1 DGSAIT
7 KDVRNKRSKEAEA
20 NAAEDAKSREVIEA
34 RNQCDSLIY
43 STERTLRDH
52 GDKVPAEDKQA
63 IEAAMTDARE
73 ALKGDD
79 LDRIKRAQ
87 EALTKASHK
96 LAEVMYREAQASAQ
110 PPGGQAASGDG
121 AQANHDP
128 KSDVIDAEFKD
139 LGDKK

>member
-1 DGSAIT
+1 MG
-7 KDVRNKRSKEAEA
+7 E
-20 NAAEDAKSREVIEA
+20 
-34 RNQCDSLIY
+34 
-43 STERTLRDH
+43 
-52 GDKVPAEDKQA
+52 
-63 IEAAMTDARE
+63 ARE

-110 PPGGQAASGDG
+110 PQGGQAGSGDG
-121 AQANHDP
+121 AGGQDS

-139 LGDKK
+139 LGDKKK